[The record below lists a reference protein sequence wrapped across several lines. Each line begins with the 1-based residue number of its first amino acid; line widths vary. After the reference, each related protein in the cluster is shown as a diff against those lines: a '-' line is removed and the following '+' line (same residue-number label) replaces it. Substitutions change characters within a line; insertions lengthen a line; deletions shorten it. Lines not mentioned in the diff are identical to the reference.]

1 MIFQIQKGPSPTP
14 FHRVSR
20 IQWLSFGVMG
30 TALMV
35 FWNPLEHG
43 GPVICPARL
52 FFAIP
57 CPACGV
63 TRGASLTLHGH
74 PISALYYNPLI
85 WFVLLG
91 SVWFICKWTVEYL
104 SNQKIVLAWEP
115 PFKRWGKWFLFLV
128 VLANWTY
135 LLIYRREDDFAS
147 SWTGQLITWL
157 FL

>member
-1 MIFQIQKGPSPTP
+1 
-14 FHRVSR
+14 
-20 IQWLSFGVMG
+20 
-30 TALMV
+30 
-35 FWNPLEHG
+35 
-43 GPVICPARL
+43 
-52 FFAIP
+52 
-57 CPACGV
+57 
-63 TRGASLTLHGH
+63 
-74 PISALYYNPLI
+74 
-85 WFVLLG
+85 
-91 SVWFICKWTVEYL
+91 L